1 MGRPERQ
8 SKKKTP
14 PKTHQGSVRR
24 STGAGGPASG
34 GGGGGA
40 GGRER
45 EGGRPELQRGA
56 ATGPLPPRPAP
67 PAACREGSAPVGGEG
82 RMRTALPGLLQ
93 GAPILR
99 AAAPYR
105 AAEAEQK
112 KEKKTQPCRP
122 RIGRN
127 AASFNLPP
135 QAPACSAGAWSRSD
149 WTITPGVIPKSFASP
164 RPARPGYWS
173 PVLGQGAGALLWTPQ
188 LDHILSLFLVH
199 SMGPWR
205 LYHQNSP
212 AVGRL
217 TAEDVQKA
225 RDTKV
230 PPIRP
235 YRHMLSDKSCER
247 KVPATRLGR
256 LANFGGKKHP
266 AHALISESE
275 PSPSSSGALL
285 SEANAER
292 IVRTLCK
299 VRGAAL
305 KLGQMLSI
313 QDDALI
319 NPALQKIFE
328 RVRHSADFMPTKQM
342 MGVLHSELGPDWRR
356 RLAWFEERPF
366 AAASIGQVHLAQ
378 LLDGRNVAMKIQ
390 YPGIAQ
396 SINSDVRNLISLLSL
411 SNALPE
417 GLFPEHAIEVMS
429 RELALECDY
438 KREAACATR
447 FQQLLQGD
455 PVFYVPSVISEL
467 STQRVLTTELVPG
480 FPLDQAQGLDQETR
494 NMICSSILDL
504 CVRELFHFRYMQTDP
519 NWSNFFYD
527 PHSGKVALLDFGAT
541 RSFDKAFTDQYIEI
555 IKAAAEGDRAGVLQ
569 GSIALRFLTGYET
582 QAMKDA
588 HVDAVMILGEAFA
601 ADGPFNFGAQNTTH
615 RIHTLL
621 PIMLQHRLT
630 PPPEETYSLH
640 RKMAGS
646 FLICARLGAR
656 IPCRPIFHCRMNLS
670 GLD

>member
-1 MGRPERQ
+1 MAEILMKKGLPLAGRTLGEFPVSPLRFA
-8 SKKKTP
+8 S
-14 PKTHQGSVRR
+14 
-24 STGAGGPASG
+24 ASG
-34 GGGGGA
+34 GCQ
-40 GGRER
+40 RNLDHIR
-45 EGGRPELQRGA
+45 RGA
-56 ATGPLPPRPAP
+56 
-67 PAACREGSAPVGGEG
+67 
-82 RMRTALPGLLQ
+82 
-93 GAPILR
+93 
-99 AAAPYR
+99 
-105 AAEAEQK
+105 
-112 KEKKTQPCRP
+112 KT
-122 RIGRN
+122 
-127 AASFNLPP
+127 
-135 QAPACSAGAWSRSD
+135 CSSD
-149 WTITPGVIPKSFASP
+149 WTIMPGVIPKSFASP
-164 RPARPGYWS
+164 RPAHPGCWS
-173 PVLGQGAGALLWTPQ
+173 PVLGQGAGSLLWTPQ
-188 LDHILSLFLVH
+188 LDHVLSLFLVR

-217 TAEDVQKA
+217 TAEDMQKA
-225 RDTKV
+225 RDAKV

-256 LANFGGKKHP
+256 LANFGGLAVSVGIGVLVEAAKK
-266 AHALISESE
+266 SFRTETVVKGE

-342 MGVLHSELGPDWRR
+342 MGVLNSELGPDWRR

-438 KREAACATR
+438 KREAACAMR

-494 NMICSSILDL
+494 NRICSSILDL
-504 CVRELFHFRYMQTDP
+504 CVRELFHYRYMQTDP

-555 IKAAAEGDRAGVLQ
+555 IKAAAEGDRDGVLQ
-569 GSIALRFLTGYET
+569 GSIVLRFLTGYET

-601 ADGPFNFGAQNTTH
+601 SDSPFDFGAQNTTH

-621 PIMLQHRLT
+621 PIMLQHRLI

-656 IPCRPIFHCRMNLS
+656 IPCRPVFRQAYARYWGRES
-670 GLD
+670 

>member
-1 MGRPERQ
+1 MAEIVMKKGLPLAGRTLGEIPVSPLHFASASRGLQ
-8 SKKKTP
+8 RNLD
-14 PKTHQGSVRR
+14 SVRR
-24 STGAGGPASG
+24 G
-34 GGGGGA
+34 
-40 GGRER
+40 
-45 EGGRPELQRGA
+45 
-56 ATGPLPPRPAP
+56 
-67 PAACREGSAPVGGEG
+67 V
-82 RMRTALPGLLQ
+82 
-93 GAPILR
+93 
-99 AAAPYR
+99 
-105 AAEAEQK
+105 
-112 KEKKTQPCRP
+112 KT
-122 RIGRN
+122 
-127 AASFNLPP
+127 
-135 QAPACSAGAWSRSD
+135 CSPD
-149 WTITPGVIPKSFASP
+149 WTIAPAVVSKSFVSP
-164 RPARPGYWS
+164 RPACPKRRS
-173 PVLGQGAGALLWTPQ
+173 PVLGQGAGSLLWTSQ
-188 LDHILSLFLVH
+188 LDRYLPLSLVC

-205 LYHQNSP
+205 WYHQNSP
-212 AVGRL
+212 AVHRL
-217 TAEDVQKA
+217 TAEDMQKA
-225 RDTKV
+225 RDAKV
-230 PPIRP
+230 SPAQP

-247 KVPATRLGR
+247 KVPTTRLGR
-256 LANFGGKKHP
+256 LANFGGLAVSVGIGILVEAAKKSLW
-266 AHALISESE
+266 AERAVKGDL
-275 PSPSSSGALL
+275 SPSSTRALL

-342 MGVLHSELGPDWRR
+342 MGVLNSELGPDWHR

-396 SINSDVRNLISLLSL
+396 SIDSDVRNLVSLLSL
-411 SNALPE
+411 SKALPE

-447 FQQLLQGD
+447 FQQLLQDD
-455 PVFYVPSVISEL
+455 PVFYVPSVIGEL
-467 STQRVLTTELVPG
+467 STQQVLTMELVPG

-494 NMICSSILDL
+494 NRICFSILDL

-541 RSFDKAFTDQYIEI
+541 RSFDKTFTDQYIEI
-555 IKAAAEGDRAGVLQ
+555 IQAAAEGDRAGVLQ

-601 ADGPFNFGAQNTTH
+601 ADGPFDFGAQSTTQ
-615 RIHTLL
+615 RIHALL
-621 PIMLQHRLT
+621 PIMMQHRLT

-656 IPCRPIFHCRMNLS
+656 IHCRPIFRQAYARYW
-670 GLD
+670 GREG

>member
-1 MGRPERQ
+1 MAEIVMKKGLPLAGRTLGEFPVSPLRFV
-8 SKKKTP
+8 S
-14 PKTHQGSVRR
+14 
-24 STGAGGPASG
+24 ASG
-34 GGGGGA
+34 G
-40 GGRER
+40 RQR
-45 EGGRPELQRGA
+45 NLDRIRRGA
-56 ATGPLPPRPAP
+56 
-67 PAACREGSAPVGGEG
+67 
-82 RMRTALPGLLQ
+82 
-93 GAPILR
+93 
-99 AAAPYR
+99 
-105 AAEAEQK
+105 
-112 KEKKTQPCRP
+112 KTC
-122 RIGRN
+122 
-127 AASFNLPP
+127 SF
-135 QAPACSAGAWSRSD
+135 D
-149 WTITPGVIPKSFASP
+149 WTIMPGVIPKSFASP
-164 RPARPGYWS
+164 RPAHSGCWS
-173 PVLGQGAGALLWTPQ
+173 PVLGQGTGSLLWTSQ
-188 LDHILSLFLVH
+188 LDHVLSLFLVR

-217 TAEDVQKA
+217 TAEDMQKA
-225 RDTKV
+225 RDAKV

-256 LANFGGKKHP
+256 LANFGGLAVSVGIGVLVEAAKK
-266 AHALISESE
+266 SFRTETVVKGE
-275 PSPSSSGALL
+275 PSRSSSGALL

-342 MGVLHSELGPDWRR
+342 MGVLNSELGPDWRR

-447 FQQLLQGD
+447 FQQLLQED

-494 NMICSSILDL
+494 NRICSSILDL
-504 CVRELFHFRYMQTDP
+504 CVRELFHYRYMQTDP

-569 GSIALRFLTGYET
+569 GSIMLRFLTGYET

-601 ADGPFNFGAQNTTH
+601 ADSPFDFGAQNTTH
-615 RIHTLL
+615 RIHALL
-621 PIMLQHRLT
+621 PIMLQHRLI

-656 IPCRPIFHCRMNLS
+656 IPCRPIFRQAYARYW
-670 GLD
+670 GREG

>member
-1 MGRPERQ
+1 MGVGHIFPVTSLSPVGIGGEKRVTTKGLEPVAWAGGQ
-8 SKKKTP
+8 GTSWQGLCMWP
-14 PKTHQGSVRR
+14 PGRVGPLASGTFPVMW
-24 STGAGGPASG
+24 GAGAVLALADWKGFMWGVNKSFCFGFRASG
-34 GGGGGA
+34 NNLSLVMKDVLDQKVFSSCKIQH
-40 GGRER
+40 
-45 EGGRPELQRGA
+45 PS
-56 ATGPLPPRPAP
+56 LPPRKGILGCQICDAMVD
-67 PAACREGSAPVGGEG
+67 RQGSMLLGEGSPQRLWG
-82 RMRTALPGLLQ
+82 
-93 GAPILR
+93 ISSDH
-99 AAAPYR
+99 
-105 AAEAEQK
+105 
-112 KEKKTQPCRP
+112 
-122 RIGRN
+122 
-127 AASFNLPP
+127 SFVLLPP
-135 QAPACSAGAWSRSD
+135 SG
-149 WTITPGVIPKSFASP
+149 
-164 RPARPGYWS
+164 
-173 PVLGQGAGALLWTPQ
+173 
-188 LDHILSLFLVH
+188 
-199 SMGPWR
+199 
-205 LYHQNSP
+205 
-212 AVGRL
+212 
-217 TAEDVQKA
+217 
-225 RDTKV
+225 
-230 PPIRP
+230 
-235 YRHMLSDKSCER
+235 
-247 KVPATRLGR
+247 
-256 LANFGGKKHP
+256 
-266 AHALISESE
+266 E

-319 NPALQKIFE
+319 NPSLQKIFE

-342 MGVLHSELGPDWRR
+342 MGVLNSELGPEWRR

-467 STQRVLTTELVPG
+467 STQRVLTMELVPG

-494 NMICSSILDL
+494 NRICSSILDL

-519 NWSNFFYD
+519 NWSNFFYE

-601 ADGPFNFGAQNTTH
+601 SDGPFDFGAQNTTH

-656 IPCRPIFHCRMNLS
+656 IPCRPIFRQAYARYWGREEAEQRS
-670 GLD
+670 

>member
-1 MGRPERQ
+1 MADIMMKKGLPLAGRTLGEFPVSPLRFV
-8 SKKKTP
+8 S
-14 PKTHQGSVRR
+14 
-24 STGAGGPASG
+24 AL
-34 GGGGGA
+34 
-40 GGRER
+40 GGR
-45 EGGRPELQRGA
+45 QRKLDRFRRGD
-56 ATGPLPPRPAP
+56 
-67 PAACREGSAPVGGEG
+67 
-82 RMRTALPGLLQ
+82 
-93 GAPILR
+93 
-99 AAAPYR
+99 
-105 AAEAEQK
+105 K
-112 KEKKTQPCRP
+112 K
-122 RIGRN
+122 
-127 AASFNLPP
+127 
-135 QAPACSAGAWSRSD
+135 CSSD
-149 WTITPGVIPKSFASP
+149 GTITSGVIPRSFASP
-164 RPARPGYWS
+164 RPARPECWS
-173 PVLGQGAGALLWTPQ
+173 PVLGQGAGSLLWTPQ
-188 LDHILSLFLVH
+188 LDHVLPLFLVH
-199 SMGPWR
+199 SMGPGR
-205 LYHQNSP
+205 LYHHNSP

-256 LANFGGKKHP
+256 LASFGGLAVSVGIGVLVEAAKKSFQ
-266 AHALISESE
+266 AETVVQGE
-275 PSPSSSGALL
+275 PSPSSSGVLL

-319 NPALQKIFE
+319 NPSLQKIFE

-342 MGVLHSELGPDWRR
+342 MGVLNSELGPDWRR
-356 RLAWFEERPF
+356 QLAWFEERPF

-396 SINSDVRNLISLLSL
+396 SINSDIRNLISLLSL
-411 SNALPE
+411 SKALPE

-480 FPLDQAQGLDQETR
+480 FPLDQAQGLHQETR
-494 NMICSSILDL
+494 NRICSSILDL

-601 ADGPFNFGAQNTTH
+601 SDGPFDFGAQNTTH
-615 RIHTLL
+615 RIHALL
-621 PIMLQHRLT
+621 PVMLQHRLT

-656 IPCRPIFHCRMNLS
+656 IPCRPIFRQAYARYW
-670 GLD
+670 GREG

>member
-1 MGRPERQ
+1 M
-8 SKKKTP
+8 
-14 PKTHQGSVRR
+14 H
-24 STGAGGPASG
+24 
-34 GGGGGA
+34 
-40 GGRER
+40 
-45 EGGRPELQRGA
+45 
-56 ATGPLPPRPAP
+56 
-67 PAACREGSAPVGGEG
+67 
-82 RMRTALPGLLQ
+82 
-93 GAPILR
+93 
-99 AAAPYR
+99 
-105 AAEAEQK
+105 
-112 KEKKTQPCRP
+112 
-122 RIGRN
+122 
-127 AASFNLPP
+127 
-135 QAPACSAGAWSRSD
+135 
-149 WTITPGVIPKSFASP
+149 GVIPKSFASC
-164 RPARPGYWS
+164 RPTR
-173 PVLGQGAGALLWTPQ
+173 QGASSLLWTPQ
-188 LDHILSLFLVH
+188 LGPILSLFPVH
-199 SMGPWR
+199 SLGPWR

-217 TAEDVQKA
+217 TAEDIQKG
-225 RDTKV
+225 RDGKV
-230 PPIRP
+230 SPIRHP
-235 YRHMLSDKSCER
+235 CSVLQLSEKSCER
-247 KVPATRLGR
+247 KIPATRLSR
-256 LANFGGKKHP
+256 LANFGGLAMSVGIGVLVETAKKSFW
-266 AHALISESE
+266 AERVVKGD
-275 PSPSSSGALL
+275 PSPLL

-342 MGVLHSELGPDWRR
+342 MRVLNSELGPDWRKQ
-356 RLAWFEERPF
+356 LAWFEERPF

-378 LLDGRNVAMKIQ
+378 LLDGRSVAMKIQ

-396 SINSDVRNLISLLSL
+396 SIDSDVRNLITLLSL
-411 SNALPE
+411 SKALPE

-438 KREAACATR
+438 TREAACAMR

-455 PVFYVPSVISEL
+455 PVFYVPSVIGEL

-494 NMICSSILDL
+494 NKICSSILDL

-582 QAMKDA
+582 QDA
-588 HVDAVMILGEAFA
+588 HIDTVMILGEAFA
-601 ADGPFNFGAQNTTH
+601 SDGPFDFGAQNTTR
-615 RIHTLL
+615 RIHALL

-646 FLICARLGAR
+646 FLICARLGAC
-656 IPCRPIFHCRMNLS
+656 IPCRPIFRQAYARYWALKKGS
-670 GLD
+670 LKQRGLVGSDCV

>member
-1 MGRPERQ
+1 MAEIMMKKGLPLAGRTLGEFPISPLRFV
-8 SKKKTP
+8 S
-14 PKTHQGSVRR
+14 
-24 STGAGGPASG
+24 ASG
-34 GGGGGA
+34 G
-40 GGRER
+40 R
-45 EGGRPELQRGA
+45 QRKLDRFRRGD
-56 ATGPLPPRPAP
+56 
-67 PAACREGSAPVGGEG
+67 
-82 RMRTALPGLLQ
+82 
-93 GAPILR
+93 
-99 AAAPYR
+99 
-105 AAEAEQK
+105 
-112 KEKKTQPCRP
+112 KT
-122 RIGRN
+122 
-127 AASFNLPP
+127 
-135 QAPACSAGAWSRSD
+135 CSSD

-256 LANFGGKKHP
+256 LANFGGLAVSVGIGVLVEAAKKSFR
-266 AHALISESE
+266 AETVVKGE

-656 IPCRPIFHCRMNLS
+656 IPCRPIFRQAYARYW
-670 GLD
+670 GREG